1 MSRVPSKSIQQIRNI
16 GTIAHI
22 DAGKTTLTERMLF
35 FTKAIHR
42 LGDVDQGTTVTD
54 FDPEEQERG
63 ITIYSAAVSFP
74 WRDVVV
80 NIIFLNN
87 NGTVMR
93 SADTSK
99 AAATLQIEVLR
110 RMGPEGRLQAAI
122 DLCRTSRVLLLEGVH
137 KRHPEYNARQ
147 AELAVIRLTLPTD
160 LFLAAYPEAEGIL
173 P

>member
-1 MSRVPSKSIQQIRNI
+1 
-16 GTIAHI
+16 
-22 DAGKTTLTERMLF
+22 
-35 FTKAIHR
+35 
-42 LGDVDQGTTVTD
+42 
-54 FDPEEQERG
+54 
-63 ITIYSAAVSFP
+63 
-74 WRDVVV
+74 
-80 NIIFLNN
+80 
-87 NGTVMR
+87 MR
-93 SADTSK
+93 SPDTSK

-122 DLCRTSRVLLLEGVH
+122 DLCSTSRVLLLEGVH

>member
-1 MSRVPSKSIQQIRNI
+1 MGVPRAGTCAACRATAGCWFRGVPERYVEGADTRGRPEGRPYPRSEQAIREI
-16 GTIAHI
+16 SG
-22 DAGKTTLTERMLF
+22 
-35 FTKAIHR
+35 
-42 LGDVDQGTTVTD
+42 
-54 FDPEEQERG
+54 P
-63 ITIYSAAVSFP
+63 S
-74 WRDVVV
+74 
-80 NIIFLNN
+80 N

-110 RMGPEGRLQAAI
+110 RMGPEARLQAAI